1 MVILLI
7 KQSLGLSNPFEDF
20 TGNVTRITSILYSMQ
35 SDVKAANF
43 KKVNEKGEA
52 IKRIVGLPIA
62 SNSQCLIKLI
72 EKKHA
77 KIAALPHSGERIQL
91 ETMERDM
98 NKALH
103 FFIDYVLGVIAI
115 AQQLSKQQEKQSNPL
130 LLTKIRD
137 ALHFAEKMRARCHIQ
152 VQAYKKAPRT
162 IAAPVARVYR
172 KAA

>member
-1 MVILLI
+1 MVIQFI
-7 KQSLGLSNPFEDF
+7 KQTLGLSNPFEDF
-20 TGNVTRITSILYSMQ
+20 TSNVTRTTSILYGMQ
-35 SDVKAANF
+35 SDAKAVHFKRVK
-43 KKVNEKGEA
+43 EKGEA

-62 SNSQCLIKLI
+62 SNNQCLIKLI

-98 NKALH
+98 SKALH
-103 FFIDYVLGVIAI
+103 FFIEYVLEVTAI
-115 AQQLSKQQEKQSNPL
+115 ARELDKHQQKQSNPL
-130 LLTKIRD
+130 LLTKIRN

-162 IAAPVARVYR
+162 
-172 KAA
+172 KQ

>member
-1 MVILLI
+1 MVIDLI
-7 KQSLGLSNPFEDF
+7 KQTLGLSNPFEDF
-20 TGNVTRITSILYSMQ
+20 TSNITRITSILYSMQ

-43 KKVNEKGEA
+43 KKVKEKGEA

-77 KIAALPHSGERIQL
+77 KIVALPHSGERIQL

-98 NKALH
+98 GKALH
-103 FFIDYVLGVIAI
+103 FFIGYVLEVTAI
-115 AQQLSKQQEKQSNPL
+115 AHELSKHVQKQGNPL

-152 VQAYKKAPRT
+152 VQAYKRAPRT
-162 IAAPVARVYR
+162 VAPSVV
-172 KAA
+172 KKKT